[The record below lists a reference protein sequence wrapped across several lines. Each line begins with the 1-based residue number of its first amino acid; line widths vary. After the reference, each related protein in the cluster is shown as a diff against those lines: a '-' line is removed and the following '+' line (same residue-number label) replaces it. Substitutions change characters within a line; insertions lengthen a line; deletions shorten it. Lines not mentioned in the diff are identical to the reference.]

1 MYDFERRR
9 EGGEAQLP
17 RPSLALTLAEPVRFP
32 LEWTAARTW
41 GRLIPAPTPV
51 RPRNVVV
58 VPGFMATDH
67 VTGRLRAALTAD
79 SHRVA
84 AAGVGRMVGL
94 TDPILDGLAAVTA
107 RATEGGPVTLIG
119 YSFGGLLARWLANT
133 TPDLVEHVVL
143 LGSPGQARGE
153 VPRVTAMFQRSAQR
167 HGMSSRAAE
176 VVATARRPLP
186 MPVSAVYSTTD
197 GLVPAGACSVEG
209 PDTENVVVPSSHVGL
224 TTNPLAVA
232 VLRDRLAHEPLSVPF
247 SWRRIAGGLVPDL
260 LTNAVDA

>member
-32 LEWTAARTW
+32 AEWVAAHTW
-41 GRLIPAPTPV
+41 GRLLPAPVPV
-51 RPRNVVV
+51 RARNLVV

-67 VTGRLRAALTAD
+67 VTSRLRAALTD
-79 SHRVA
+79 DGHRVA
-84 AAGVGRMVGL
+84 AAGVGRMVGM
-94 TDPILDGLAAVTA
+94 TDAILDGLGEVVA
-107 RATEGGPVTLIG
+107 RATDDGPVTLVG

-143 LGSPGQARGE
+143 LGSPWQARGE
-153 VPRVTAMFQRSAQR
+153 VTRVTAMFQRSARQ
-167 HGMSSRAAE
+167 HGVSERAAD

-186 MPVSAVYSTTD
+186 MPVTAVFSTTD

-209 PDTENVVVPSSHVGL
+209 PRSENVVVPSSHVGL
-224 TTNPLAVA
+224 PTNPLSVA
-232 VLRDRLAHEPLSVPF
+232 VLRDRLAHEPLAAPF
-247 SWRRIAGGLVPDL
+247 SWRRLAPRPVR
-260 LTNAVDA
+260 AVLA